1 MKPWEET
8 WHVSDRQGTIA
19 LEGLTVAIMRFV
31 GPGDWSAEKE
41 RRRAEQEARARLAAQ
56 APAMARL
63 LLTLSVE
70 LKDDT
75 DWSSELCGAFERISE
90 VLKAAGVKP

>member
-1 MKPWEET
+1 MSTIDET
-8 WHVSDRQGTIA
+8 WTLSGGPSAVEIVRGTGDGDVVADVYMLDRSFA
-19 LEGLTVAIMRFV
+19 H
-31 GPGDWSAEKE
+31 
-41 RRRAEQEARARLAAQ
+41 ARLIAQ

-63 LLTLSVE
+63 LLKLSVE

-75 DWSSELCGAFERISE
+75 DWSSELCGAFESISE